1 MYIINIHNFVVRD
14 HESQPRN
21 GTPLKKILL
30 YYRNRIRIQTVYKRG
45 GAYLFEGRPMFRDIS
60 QSRCRIKRRETKKR
74 STGHGMNGG
83 RGREALGAAAGGTP
97 LGVHNPRTMGAGAR
111 NNAVYKR
118 RHNAGISETTNGLT
132 ADYRQ
137 MRGLGGRQSRL
148 LFSGQPPEA
157 ESARICDRSPARG

>member
-1 MYIINIHNFVVRD
+1 MYIINLHNFVVRD

-21 GTPLKKILL
+21 GTLLKKVL
-30 YYRNRIRIQTVYKRG
+30 YYRNRIRIQTVYKRR
-45 GAYLFEGRPMFRDIS
+45 GAYLFERRPMFRDIS

-137 MRGLGGRQSRL
+137 MRGLGAPWRPTEPAPL
-148 LFSGQPPEA
+148 LRPAARS
-157 ESARICDRSPARG
+157 RICDRSPARE